1 MEIGSKTIALE
12 DSRFVTFR
20 EAGSDDE
27 PFLLGV
33 YGSTRDDELALTN
46 WDSRQR
52 AAFVEM
58 QFNAQQSHYGQHYP
72 EGEHYVILVDVE
84 AVGRLYVAA
93 IETEVRILDIT
104 ILPQHRN
111 TGIGTQI
118 IRALMAEAVAIGRPL
133 LIYVE
138 SYNRSLA
145 LFARLGFVKSGE
157 NGYSYRMEWRAQ
169 GETA

>member
-1 MEIGSKTIALE
+1 MEIGSKKIALQ

-33 YGSTRDDELALTN
+33 YGSTRDEELALTN
-46 WDSRQR
+46 WDDAQR
-52 AAFVEM
+52 SAFLRM
-58 QFNAQQSHYGQHYP
+58 QFGAQQSHYRQHFP
-72 EGEHYVILVDVE
+72 EGEHYVILVGVE
-84 AVGRLYVAA
+84 AIGRIYVAA

-111 TGIGTQI
+111 LGIGTEI
-118 IRALMAEAVAIGRPL
+118 ILALMAEAAAVEKPV

-138 SYNRSLA
+138 SFNPSLA

-169 GETA
+169 GWTV